1 MTPAEIWPMIAGAA
15 VVVFGAGQLVEK
27 IRNGKYVAKDM
38 CAKNHETATEYV
50 EIKVCDQIH
59 KAQDECLKRID
70 RNMGRIWK
78 RLDGGH
84 GDQEGME

>member
-27 IRNGKYVAKDM
+27 VRNGKYVAKDTCSM
-38 CAKNHETATEYV
+38 IHEHEQ
-50 EIKVCDQIH
+50 ERW
-59 KAQDECLKRID
+59 ERID

-78 RLDGGH
+78 RLDGGL
-84 GDQEGME
+84 GDKEGME